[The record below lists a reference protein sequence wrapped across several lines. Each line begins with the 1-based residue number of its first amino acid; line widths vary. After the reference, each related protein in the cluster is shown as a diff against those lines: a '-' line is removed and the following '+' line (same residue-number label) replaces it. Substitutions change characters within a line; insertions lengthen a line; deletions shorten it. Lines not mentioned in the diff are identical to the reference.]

1 MKRKHSELFYK
12 YSLVSIVLRC
22 VALPSYSQ
30 RVESL
35 DPIVYS
41 LLDTDGKQLTQER
54 FDYLVIHGF
63 NDKLW
68 TKGKRYASFGR
79 ALELTGFC
87 LALGSGISESY
98 MSLDTKDD
106 KRKKESDAFILTTG
120 LGGISMLVLGQFL
133 KDKGQTIIGEAFGN
147 LDIDIHPSV
156 GPGLVGIILD
166 F

>member
-12 YSLVSIVLRC
+12 YSLVSIVLLC

-30 RVESL
+30 RVENL
-35 DPIVYS
+35 DPIDYS

-79 ALELTGFC
+79 ALELTGYC
-87 LALGSGISESY
+87 LFLGSGISESY
-98 MSLDTKDD
+98 MLKDD
-106 KRKKESDAFILTTG
+106 KRKKESEAFILTTG
-120 LGGISMLVLGQFL
+120 LGGISMLVLGQLL
-133 KDKGQTIIGEAFGN
+133 KYKGQTIIGEAFGN